1 MGFCFIFGTLIYTS
15 LRGLKLMEN
24 PFNALTETSV
34 NRPKTTIAVILVFT
48 IGLASMAQFIN
59 FDNSED
65 AFYPQNDTTELLY
78 EIEDRYQAS
87 LDFIRVIDE
96 IEQGDMKTES
106 AWKQFALIEANLS
119 TDETFL
125 PYHEPLFG
133 GKATSG
139 PASSALFWL
148 NTQDPITTQDW
159 RDSLAIHLANVT
171 VADEDNFSAAM
182 NDLASAIGMIP
193 SPRGPTAQELI
204 DWQPGEVNS
213 WQLRMDNNLSIA
225 AELGALQGQIQ
236 GLVSARSSPNETG
249 LVAATIGPLQG
260 TIGTYLGLQNIDHRG
275 NIVSTM
281 PAEDKNDPW
290 ASDGPVLIS
299 LVISTEASNY
309 DDAEIIGD
317 VQELVTEWSES
328 SLEEIKTT
336 TDDDE
341 LRIFTFSAFSYQQSA
356 NIGKEIGILTSL
368 ALLFL
373 TVILYIKFRSKRD
386 TAYVIGLTVLAILA
400 TYGAAGVFRLT
411 FNAAMNSIPI
421 LLLAIGV
428 DYGIHVVTR
437 IREVMQ
443 DIERDDPQ
451 GRITLK
457 DFEPEVRLKAI
468 RSGAILT
475 SAALV
480 IAIFTDMVGF
490 LSFRLSSQMFLVNFG
505 TVIALG
511 LFAIYVL
518 SISLLPALMTMFPS
532 KALPLAKS
540 GAMNETELTR
550 KIGSMAQEKPLYVI
564 IVTALLSLPML
575 YGMSTLEVG
584 FDTQGQFD
592 DSLEVVQDFLM
603 LAEEFQSSPTP
614 LYVVLEGEI
623 VSQEG
628 FEAYN
633 IAIATLQET
642 DGVTGV
648 PTGLWDT
655 LETSRTSNPELD
667 GLMANLSSGTD
678 GYQSLKTYLLNDLA
692 GRNIT
697 DSLLYTDGQQTI
709 LSFQASTLDWKDTV
723 DFETGLTDALAT
735 SAASA
740 NGTYTMELSGRALIL
755 AQISAD
761 VAVSAVTSTAIVA
774 GTILIV
780 LIMIQLIR
788 TGDLFQSV
796 QRGVVTWIPLIMVVL
811 WVYGIMGLA
820 GYQLN
825 SQTVTIGALALG
837 LGVDYAVH
845 YVIRLEEEAELHPE
859 KDIAEW
865 TSKTTATTG
874 RAMFGAALSTA
885 GGFAILNFSGLL
897 PLRLFGQVFIVAIS
911 LAMISSVTLLPAL
924 YGPFLRKDAKNRL
937 KHHESE

>member
-1 MGFCFIFGTLIYTS
+1 
-15 LRGLKLMEN
+15 MEN
-24 PFNALTETSV
+24 PFNALTEASV
-34 NRPKTTIAVILVFT
+34 TRPKTTIAVILVLT
-48 IGLASMAQFIN
+48 IALASMARFIN

-87 LDFIRVIDE
+87 LDFIRIIDE
-96 IEQGDMKTES
+96 IEQDDMKTET
-106 AWKQFALIEANLS
+106 AWKQFALIEANLT

-139 PASSALFWL
+139 PAGSALFW
-148 NTQDPITTQDW
+148 ITTQDPVTTQEW
-159 RDSLAIHLANVT
+159 RDSLSAQLTNAT
-171 VADEDNFSAAM
+171 LADEDNFTAALEDLSAAI
-182 NDLASAIGMIP
+182 AMIP

-213 WQLRMDNNLSIA
+213 WLQRMDDNMSISE
-225 AELGALQGQIQ
+225 ELGALQGQIQ
-236 GLVSARSSPNETG
+236 GLILTRTSPSEIG
-249 LVAATIGPLQG
+249 PVAAITGPLQG

-275 NIVSTM
+275 NIISTI

-290 ASDGPVLIS
+290 SSNGPILIS
-299 LVISTEASNY
+299 LVISTDANNY
-309 DDAEIIGD
+309 ADAEIIGD
-317 VQELVTEWSES
+317 VQELVTEWSKD
-328 SLEEIKTT
+328 SLEDIKASTG
-336 TDDDE
+336 DE
-341 LRIFTFSAFSYQQSA
+341 DLRVFTFSAFQYQQSA

-373 TVILYIKFRSKRD
+373 TVILYLKFRSVRD
-386 TAYVIGLTVLAILA
+386 TGYVIGLTVLAILA

-443 DIERDDPQ
+443 DIERENPK
-451 GRITLK
+451 GRLTLR
-457 DFEPEVRLKAI
+457 DFEPEVRRKAI
-468 RSGAILT
+468 RTGAVLT

-518 SISLLPALMTMFPS
+518 SISLLPALMETFPS
-532 KALPLAKS
+532 KALPLKKS
-540 GAMNETELTR
+540 GAMNETKLTR
-550 KIGSMAQEKPLYVI
+550 KIGEMAQHKPLYVV
-564 IVTALLSLPML
+564 IVTAILSLPML

-603 LAEEFQSSPTP
+603 IAEEFQSSPTP

-623 VSQEG
+623 LSPQG

-642 DGVTGV
+642 EGVTGV

-655 LETSRTSNPELD
+655 LETSRTSNAALD
-667 GLMANLSSGTD
+667 TLMTNLSSNPD
-678 GYQSLKTYLLNDLA
+678 SYQTLKTYLLEDSD

-697 DSLLYTDGQQTI
+697 DSLLHTDGSQTI

-723 DFETGLTDALAT
+723 DFETGLSDALEA
-735 SAASA
+735 SASTA
-740 NGTYTMELSGRALIL
+740 NGTFSMELSGRALIL

-788 TGDLFQSV
+788 TGDIFQSV
-796 QRGVVTWIPLIMVVL
+796 QRGVVIWIPLIMVVM

-924 YGPFLRKDAKNRL
+924 YGPFLRRDAKNHL

>member
-1 MGFCFIFGTLIYTS
+1 
-15 LRGLKLMEN
+15 MEN
-24 PFNALTETSV
+24 PFNSLTQLSV
-34 NRPKTTIAVILVFT
+34 TRPKSTIAVILVLT
-48 IGLASMAQFIN
+48 MALASMAQFIN

-87 LDFIRVIDE
+87 LDFIRIIDE
-96 IEQGDMKTES
+96 IEQGDMETES
-106 AWKQFALIEANLS
+106 AWKQFAMIEANLS

-133 GKATSG
+133 GKATNG
-139 PASSALFWL
+139 PAGSALFWL
-148 NTQDPITTQDW
+148 NTQDPVTTQEW
-159 RDSLAIHLANVT
+159 RNELTLQLANAT
-171 VADEDNFSAAM
+171 VADDDNFSIALEDLSAAV
-182 NDLASAIGMIP
+182 AMIP
-193 SPRGPTAQELI
+193 SPRAPSAQELI
-204 DWQPGEVNS
+204 DWQPGDVNL
-213 WQLRMDNNLSIA
+213 WQQRMDDNLSIA
-225 AELGALQGQIQ
+225 TELGVLQGQIQ
-236 GLVSARSSPNETG
+236 GLISQRTDVDEIGA
-249 LVAATIGPLQG
+249 VAAITGPLQG
-260 TIGTYLGLQNIDHRG
+260 KLGTYIGLQNIDHRG

-281 PAEDKNDPW
+281 PAEDKNAPW
-290 ASDGPVLIS
+290 SSNGPVLIT
-299 LVISTEASNY
+299 LVISTEPDNY
-309 DDAEIIGD
+309 EDAEIVGD
-317 VQELVTEWSES
+317 VQELVTEWSED
-328 SLEEIKTT
+328 SLGEIKVSTG
-336 TDDDE
+336 DEE
-341 LRIFTFSAFSYQQSA
+341 LRVFTFSAFQYEQGA
-356 NIGKEIGILTSL
+356 NIGKEIGMLTSL
-368 ALLFL
+368 ALVFL
-373 TVILYIKFRSKRD
+373 TFILYLKFRSKRD

-400 TYGAAGVFRLT
+400 TYGAAGVFKLT

-443 DIERDDPQ
+443 DIERDDPK
-451 GRITLK
+451 GRVTLR

-511 LFAIYVL
+511 LFSIYVL
-518 SISLLPALMTMFPS
+518 SISLLPALMTTFPS
-532 KALPLAKS
+532 KALPLEKS
-540 GAMNETELTR
+540 GAMNETNLTR
-550 KIGSMAQEKPLYVI
+550 KIGDMAQNKPLYVI

-603 LAEEFQSSPTP
+603 IAEEFQSSPTP
-614 LYVVLEGEI
+614 LYVVLEGDI
-623 VSQEG
+623 LSPQGV
-628 FEAYN
+628 EAYN

-655 LETSRTSNPELD
+655 LETSRATNAELD
-667 GLMANLSSGTD
+667 VLMLNLSSDAGS
-678 GYQSLKTYLLNDLA
+678 YQSLKTYLLEDST

-697 DSLLYTDGQQTI
+697 DSLLYSDGQQTI

-723 DFETGLTDALAT
+723 DFETGLSDALAT
-735 SAASA
+735 SASSV
-740 NGTYTMELSGRALIL
+740 NGSYSMELSGRALIL

-780 LIMIQLIR
+780 LIMIQMVR
-788 TGDLFQSV
+788 TGDIFQSV

-845 YVIRLEEEAELHPE
+845 YVIRLEEEAEMHPE

-924 YGPFLRKDAKNRL
+924 YGPFLRRDAKNHV
-937 KHHESE
+937 KQHESE

>member
-1 MGFCFIFGTLIYTS
+1 MQ
-15 LRGLKLMEN
+15 N

-34 NRPKTTIAVILVFT
+34 IRPKTTIAVILVFT
-48 IGLASMAQFIN
+48 LGLASMAQFIN
-59 FDNSED
+59 FDNSQD

-87 LDFIRVIDE
+87 LDFIRIIDE
-96 IEQGDMKTES
+96 IEAGDMKTES

-125 PYHEPLFG
+125 AYHEPLFG

-139 PASSALFWL
+139 PAGSALFWL
-148 NTQDPITTQDW
+148 NTQDPVTTQEW
-159 RDSLAIHLANVT
+159 RDALGIHLANVT
-171 VADEDNFSAAM
+171 VADENNFTAAL
-182 NDLASAIGMIP
+182 NDLAAVIATIP

-204 DWQPGEVNS
+204 DWQPGEVNA
-213 WQLRMDNNLSIA
+213 WQLRMDDNLSIE
-225 AELGALQGQIQ
+225 AELGTLQGQIQ
-236 GLVSARSSPNETG
+236 GLISARTSPNEAG
-249 LVAATIGPLQG
+249 LVAATTGPLQG
-260 TIGTYLGLQNIDHRG
+260 IIGTYLGLQNINHRG

-281 PAEDKNDPW
+281 PAEDKEEPW
-290 ASDGPVLIS
+290 ESDGPVLIS
-299 LVISTEASNY
+299 LVISTEPSNY
-309 DDAEIIGD
+309 ENAEIIGD
-317 VQELVTEWSES
+317 VQTLVTEWSEG
-328 SLEEIKTT
+328 SLEDIQESTG
-336 TDDDE
+336 DNE
-341 LRIFTFSAFSYQQSA
+341 LRVFTFSAFSYQQSA

-373 TVILYIKFRSKRD
+373 TVILYLKFRSGRD

-443 DIERDDPQ
+443 DIERDDPK
-451 GRITLK
+451 GRITLA

-511 LFAIYVL
+511 LFSIYVL
-518 SISLLPALMTMFPS
+518 SITLLPALMTMFPS

-540 GAMNETELTR
+540 GAMNETKLTR
-550 KIGSMAQEKPLYVI
+550 RIGEMAQDKPLYVI

-603 LAEEFQSSPTP
+603 IAEEFQSSPTP
-614 LYVVLEGEI
+614 LYVVLEGDI
-623 VSQEG
+623 VSPQG

-633 IAIATLQET
+633 IAITMLQET

-655 LETSRTSNPELD
+655 LETSRTTNVDLD
-667 GLMANLSSGTD
+667 TLMANLSSD
-678 GYQSLKTYLLNDLA
+678 SASYQSLKTYLLEDA
-692 GRNIT
+692 TGRNIT
-697 DSLLYTDGQQTI
+697 DSLLYTNGEQTI
-709 LSFQASTLDWKDTV
+709 LSFQANTLDWKDTV
-723 DFETGLTDALAT
+723 EFETSLSNALAE
-735 SAASA
+735 SAESA
-740 NGTYTMELSGRALIL
+740 DGSYTMELSGRALIL

-780 LIMIQLIR
+780 LIIIQMVR
-788 TGDLFQSV
+788 TGDILQSV

-924 YGPFLRKDAKNRL
+924 YGPFLRRDAQHHL
-937 KHHESE
+937 KHYENE